1 MNPNDNKEPANNQNG
16 IEEVTFDDKQ
26 QEKVNQLV
34 SASKAKE
41 KARADE
47 TIKNLTEQVNSIP
60 DKIKD
65 AIAKHDAEANMT
77 DKEKSDAETAELKKQ
92 LAELKSENEHRVLV
106 EHASN
111 FAAEKGLPQ
120 SFAKL
125 FVGSNDDET
134 QQNLES
140 VKTEFDNAV
149 QESVEKRLKGSSTPQ
164 VSSGDSASVGL
175 SKDDINKMSL
185 DELTKLYTENPDL
198 IKKDYLNK

>member
-1 MNPNDNKEPANNQNG
+1 MNPNDNKEPTNNQSG

-77 DKEKSDAETAELKKQ
+77 DKEKSDAEIAELKKQ
-92 LAELKSENEHRVLV
+92 LAELKSENEHRALV

-164 VSSGDSASVGL
+164 ASSGDSASVGFN
-175 SKDDINKMSL
+175 KDDINKMSL